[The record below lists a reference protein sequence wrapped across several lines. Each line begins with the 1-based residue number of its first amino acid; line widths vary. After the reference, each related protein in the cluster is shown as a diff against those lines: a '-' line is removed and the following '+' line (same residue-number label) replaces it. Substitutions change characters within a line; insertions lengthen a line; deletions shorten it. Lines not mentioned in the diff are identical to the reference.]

1 MDLHMIKLSMVLIEP
16 MLNLITL
23 KGVIFLFTF
32 IVKIKTAITSYVHE
46 YAKSI
51 SNCE

>member
-32 IVKIKTAITSYVHE
+32 IVKIKKYRNVIHR
-46 YAKSI
+46 K
-51 SNCE
+51 CE